1 MKIIYNNN
9 PFFNISLEN
18 VFSAEELKI
27 IFKEI
32 NELKE
37 NFKDPDPN
45 QTASNHLEIL
55 KKSTVAYLMESEN
68 YENLKTIKIIDKCI
82 KKISTCNNWENLTFK
97 RLFNSLMWGGDRIN
111 CYKNGDYYKPHID
124 GGIFSII
131 FFLWDNTSNFE
142 GGDLYFSEHDYL
154 HKCNNNC
161 GILFFSKELHGVTP
175 IITNEELSKRYS
187 IVTFSCVKDK
197 ENAALKKRNII
208 DFNSIL
214 YKYL

>member
-1 MKIIYNNN
+1 MKIIYNDN
-9 PFFNISLEN
+9 PFFHISLEN

-32 NELKE
+32 NELKKH
-37 NFKDPDPN
+37 FKDPDFTSSATKN
-45 QTASNHLEIL
+45 LEIL
-55 KKSTVAYLMESEN
+55 KKNTGIFLVESET
-68 YENLKTIKIIDKCI
+68 YENLQITKIIDKCI

-97 RLFNSLMWGGDRIN
+97 RLFNNLMWGGDRIN
-111 CYKNGDYYKPHID
+111 CYKNGDYYKPHVD
-124 GGIFSII
+124 SGIFSLI

-142 GGDLYFSEHDYL
+142 GGDLYFPEHDYL

-187 IVTFSCVKDK
+187 IVTFSTIK
-197 ENAALKKRNII
+197 EENITSKKI
-208 DFNSIL
+208 FFESKKK
-214 YKYL
+214 KYY